1 MKLCDHATNKIP
13 DSVSKTNLGL
23 TSSELRRHIAYDI
36 GAKETA
42 IQLATEI
49 NAPLIYT
56 DYSRLVIDPNRSKHD
71 PTSIMQIYDGS
82 IIPGNLRL
90 SKAQIKYRR
99 EQFYNPYHA
108 AIKKKLKEK
117 KGKKISA
124 CIVSIHSFTP
134 KLTLQDPRPWHIGIL
149 WDRDKRMSD
158 LVIQD
163 LQKNKEIC
171 IGKNKPYSGNLVGD
185 TLFQHGT
192 SNNIP
197 HVLIELRNDLIN
209 SKLGQKKWAKIISEA
224 LNNSIE
230 KLIGVK

>member
-1 MKLCDHATNKIP
+1 
-13 DSVSKTNLGL
+13 
-23 TSSELRRHIAYDI
+23 
-36 GAKETA
+36 
-42 IQLATEI
+42 
-49 NAPLIYT
+49 
-56 DYSRLVIDPNRSKHD
+56 
-71 PTSIMQIYDGS
+71 
-82 IIPGNLRL
+82 
-90 SKAQIKYRR
+90 
-99 EQFYNPYHA
+99 
-108 AIKKKLKEK
+108 
-117 KGKKISA
+117 
-124 CIVSIHSFTP
+124 
-134 KLTLQDPRPWHIGIL
+134 
-149 WDRDKRMSD
+149 MSD